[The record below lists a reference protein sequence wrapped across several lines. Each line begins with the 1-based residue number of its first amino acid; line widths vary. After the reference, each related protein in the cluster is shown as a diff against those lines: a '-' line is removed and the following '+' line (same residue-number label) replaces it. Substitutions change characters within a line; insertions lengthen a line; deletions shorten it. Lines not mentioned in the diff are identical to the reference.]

1 MILSKSP
8 DLQQCV
14 LGDASDLKS
23 DDVLHTLISLFYLK
37 QHQPAEYE
45 LINLNLLLEQ
55 LIKATLRRKAKYDRL
70 TSVSDLTKVN
80 GLETFFIFMPLLW
93 ELCEG
98 KTEEKDFF
106 ETYDK
111 VRG

>member
-55 LIKATLRRKAKYDRL
+55 LIKATLRRKAKYDSL
-70 TSVSDLTKVN
+70 TSVSDLTKIN
-80 GLETFFIFMPLLW
+80 GLEVFFIFMPLLW

-98 KTEEKDFF
+98 KTEVKDFF
-106 ETYDK
+106 EAYDNIK
-111 VRG
+111 D